1 MGFETVNTFWH
12 PAMFESLV
20 KLRGSQLQL
29 HSRPPSIWRLC
40 PPTDKTVD
48 FFFDVDEQLFHGASR
63 VNRGTGQ
70 SKDTAPFF
78 SAVEYSTSNF
88 AS

>member
-1 MGFETVNTFWH
+1 LRPPAHKTVN
-12 PAMFESLV
+12 
-20 KLRGSQLQL
+20 
-29 HSRPPSIWRLC
+29 
-40 PPTDKTVD
+40 
-48 FFFDVDEQLFHGASR
+48 FFFDVHKRLFHGASR

-78 SAVEYSTSNF
+78 SAMEYSTSNF